1 MGSRVW
7 RGLSSTHTTGFVTAR
22 RKPAD
27 PGTPG
32 RPAQK
37 LSRSRTSLVCTV
49 IEQRLIFWRTCLT
62 RPSMTS
68 ELHWRK
74 MKGSLGPMKGWPKL
88 RNSRSKPGKGI
99 TIKSLA
105 SREVLPKRRLR
116 KLTRPWPWSGTRTST
131 PTRRRRKWLRRSLW
145 TSLQP
150 KKFLLM
156 TRREQSTTLER
167 ILLIPREEAVTIPST
182 DREDSISP
190 AAILLV
196 ADPSSSSFISTEND
210 LEAFTQTVLILQL
223 PVIIVIHTLNLYQE

>member
-1 MGSRVW
+1 MG
-7 RGLSSTHTTGFVTAR
+7 
-22 RKPAD
+22 
-27 PGTPG
+27 
-32 RPAQK
+32 
-37 LSRSRTSLVCTV
+37 SRSRTSLVCTV
-49 IEQRLIFWRTCLT
+49 IELRLIFWRTCLT
-62 RPSMTS
+62 RLSMTS
-68 ELHWRK
+68 ELLWRK
-74 MKGSLGPMKGWPKL
+74 MKGSLGPRKEWPKL

-99 TIKSLA
+99 TIKFLA

-116 KLTRPWPWSGTRTST
+116 KLTRPWPWSGTLTST
-131 PTRRRRKWLRRSLW
+131 PTRRRRNWLRRSSW
-145 TSLQP
+145 TLLQP

-210 LEAFTQTVLILQL
+210 LEAFTQIELILQL
-223 PVIIVIHTLNLYQE
+223 LVIMMIHTLNLYQSIKFVTL